1 MFRKTFRFVFI
12 FLTALISIST
22 LKITTI
28 AEEITAKT
36 KESSNDIIEEKS
48 EFGTILEEGVFGEVK
63 YKFYD
68 SGTALFYGNGAVGTG
83 NSYDEFSL
91 TKNYFDNDGKEIEIK
106 NVIIEQGITSIKS
119 YAFQNCLS
127 IVNVELP
134 DSLKT
139 IGVAS
144 FLGCEHLKS
153 IVIPDSVEKIWGFT
167 FQNCFSLENV
177 KLSSLLDTID
187 DSLFEGC
194 EKLKNINIP
203 DSVKSIEY
211 SAFRDCKKLES
222 VNLSNSLKKIES
234 YAFYDCEKLKSIDFP
249 NSVKSI
255 GENSFRGCISL
266 EKVKLPEY
274 LKTIE
279 ESTFSSCKNL
289 RSIEIPNTVKT
300 IGDSAFY
307 DCVFLETVQL
317 SNSLETIDSK
327 AFYSCENLKNIVIPN
342 TVKAIGNSVFY
353 DCKSLETVQL
363 SNSLETIGSEAFY
376 GCEKIK
382 NLEIPNSVKSIGYS
396 TFSQCTSLE
405 TINLPD
411 ELEILEN
418 GMFVNCTNLRTIE
431 IPNTVVE
438 IGNRAFTYTPIDA
451 IKLPDSLKI
460 IDSFA
465 FYHCENLKTVDI
477 PDSVE
482 RIGISAFESCNQL
495 NSIKLSNSLKKIEE
509 RTFSY
514 CVNLEKVFIPK
525 TVTEIENSAFSYRYF
540 SSNECSIEIFYSGS
554 EEEWGKIIIRD
565 DNGKL
570 QKVKIHFN
578 CPSILS
584 MHSIQINNIFNGS
597 VSANISSGYKND
609 EVSLYVFAEYGYEV
623 EKVNVTTVSGVN
635 IDLVKDEGEV
645 YRFYMPDEDVIVDAK
660 MKEKPIQPELTFI
673 DVDPT
678 TSHYDD
684 VQWLASSGISTG
696 YPDGTFRPYVEV
708 ARCDMAAFIRRLAKN
723 NNWLDAAT
731 WTASEADWNTF
742 SDIDKNSPHAE
753 DVLWLAHAEISQG
766 WDVGNGQKEFRP
778 LAIVAR
784 CDMAAFLHRLAS
796 KAGVSDAS
804 TWKPSEAD
812 WTFADIDAG
821 SPHAEDVL
829 WLAHS
834 EVSKGWD
841 EADGTKTFRPLN
853 NVARCDMAAFL
864 HRLDNLK

>member
-1 MFRKTFRFVFI
+1 MV
-12 FLTALISIST
+12 
-22 LKITTI
+22 
-28 AEEITAKT
+28 
-36 KESSNDIIEEKS
+36 
-48 EFGTILEEGVFGEVK
+48 
-63 YKFYD
+63 
-68 SGTALFYGNGAVGTG
+68 
-83 NSYDEFSL
+83 SY
-91 TKNYFDNDGKEIEIK
+91 
-106 NVIIEQGITSIKS
+106 
-119 YAFQNCLS
+119 
-127 IVNVELP
+127 
-134 DSLKT
+134 
-139 IGVAS
+139 
-144 FLGCEHLKS
+144 
-153 IVIPDSVEKIWGFT
+153 
-167 FQNCFSLENV
+167 
-177 KLSSLLDTID
+177 
-187 DSLFEGC
+187 
-194 EKLKNINIP
+194 
-203 DSVKSIEY
+203 
-211 SAFRDCKKLES
+211 

-234 YAFYDCEKLKSIDFP
+234 YAFYDCEKLKSIDIP

-255 GENSFRGCISL
+255 GRNSFSGCISL
-266 EKVKLPEY
+266 EKVKLSEF

-300 IGDSAFY
+300 IGDSAFSN
-307 DCVFLETVQL
+307 CVFLE
-317 SNSLETIDSK
+317 
-327 AFYSCENLKNIVIPN
+327 A
-342 TVKAIGNSVFY
+342 
-353 DCKSLETVQL
+353 VQL
-363 SNSLETIGSEAFY
+363 SNSLETIGSKVFYSCENLKNVVIPNTVKTIGNSAFY
-376 GCEKIK
+376 DCKSLEAVQLSSSLEAIDSKVFLGCEKIK
-382 NLEIPNSVKSIGYS
+382 NLEIPNTVKTIGDS
-396 TFSQCTSLE
+396 AFSNCISLE
-405 TINLPD
+405 TVNLP
-411 ELEILEN
+411 ENLEIIDYD
-418 GMFVNCTNLRTIE
+418 MFSNCTNLKNIE
-431 IPNTVVE
+431 IPDTVLK
-438 IGNRAFTYTPIDA
+438 IGTNAFSFTSLEK
-451 IKLPDSLKI
+451 IKLPDSLKT
-460 IDSFA
+460 IDSYA

-482 RIGISAFESCNQL
+482 TLGESAFESCKQL
-495 NSIKLSNSLKKIEE
+495 NSIELSNSLKKIEKN
-509 RTFSY
+509 TFST
-514 CVNLEKVFIPK
+514 CIHLEKVFIPK
-525 TVTEIENSAFSYRYF
+525 TVTEIGDSAFCYNYVYNDMYSMD
-540 SSNECSIEIFYSGS
+540 IFYSGS
-554 EEEWGKIIIRD
+554 EEEWKDIIIRD
-565 DNGKL
+565 YNKKL
-570 QKVKIHFN
+570 KISVIHYN

-584 MHSIQINNIFNGS
+584 MHNIMFNNISNGS
-597 VSANISSGYKND
+597 VTANITSGYKND
-609 EVSLYVFAEYGYEV
+609 EVSLNVFAEYGYEV
-623 EKVNVTTVSGVN
+623 EKVNVRTVSGVN

-731 WTASEADWNTF
+731 WTPSEADWNTF
-742 SDIDKNSPHAE
+742 KDIDKNSPHAE

-841 EADGTKTFRPLN
+841 ESNGTKTFRPLT

>member
-1 MFRKTFRFVFI
+1 MFRKTIRFVFI

-22 LKITTI
+22 LKITTY
-28 AEEITAKT
+28 AEEIATKT

-48 EFGTILEEGVFGEVK
+48 EFGTVLEEGVFGEAK

-106 NVIIEQGITSIKS
+106 NVIIEQGITYINS

-127 IVNVELP
+127 IENVELP
-134 DSLKT
+134 DTLEVIQSS
-139 IGVAS
+139 AFS
-144 FLGCEHLKS
+144 GCENLKD
-153 IVIPDSVEKIWGFT
+153 VV
-167 FQNCFSLENV
+167 
-177 KLSSLLDTID
+177 
-187 DSLFEGC
+187 
-194 EKLKNINIP
+194 IP
-203 DSVKSIEY
+203 DSVKSMWGAVFEKCSSLESIKLSESLETIGLFEFTGCKKLKNISIPNSVKSIGL
-211 SAFRDCKKLES
+211 SAFRDCKNLES

-234 YAFYDCEKLKSIDFP
+234 YAFYDCEKLKSIDIP

-255 GENSFRGCISL
+255 GEDAFGGCISL
-266 EKVKLPEY
+266 EKVKLPEF

-279 ESTFSSCKNL
+279 NSLFQSCEKL
-289 RSIEIPNTVKT
+289 RTIQIPNTVKT
-300 IGDSAFY
+300 IGHSAFSN
-307 DCVFLETVQL
+307 CVSLETVNL
-317 SNSLETIDSK
+317 PENLEIIDYNMFSNCT
-327 AFYSCENLKNIVIPN
+327 NLKNI
-342 TVKAIGNSVFY
+342 
-353 DCKSLETVQL
+353 
-363 SNSLETIGSEAFY
+363 
-376 GCEKIK
+376 
-382 NLEIPNSVKSIGYS
+382 EIPDTVLKIGANA
-396 TFSQCTSLE
+396 FSFTSLE
-405 TINLPD
+405 K
-411 ELEILEN
+411 
-418 GMFVNCTNLRTIE
+418 
-431 IPNTVVE
+431 
-438 IGNRAFTYTPIDA
+438 
-451 IKLPDSLKI
+451 IKLPDSLKT
-460 IDSFA
+460 IDSYA
-465 FYHCENLKTVDI
+465 FCQCENLKTVDI

-482 RIGISAFESCNQL
+482 TLGESAFESCKQL
-495 NSIKLSNSLKKIEE
+495 NSIELSNSLKKIEKN
-509 RTFSY
+509 TFSS
-514 CVNLEKVFIPK
+514 CIHLEKVFIPK
-525 TVTEIENSAFSYRYF
+525 TVTEIGDSAFCYDYVYNDMYSMD
-540 SSNECSIEIFYSGS
+540 IFYSGS
-554 EEEWGKIIIRD
+554 EEEWKDIIIRD
-565 DNGKL
+565 YNKKL
-570 QKVKIHFN
+570 KISVIHYN

-584 MHSIQINNIFNGS
+584 MHNIMFNNISNGS
-597 VSANISSGYKND
+597 VTANITSGYKND
-609 EVSLYVFAEYGYEV
+609 EVSLNVLAEYGYEV
-623 EKVNVTTVSGVN
+623 ENVSVTAVSGVN

-696 YPDGTFRPYVEV
+696 YPDGTYRPYVEV

-742 SDIDKNSPHAE
+742 KDIDKSSPHAE

-778 LAIVAR
+778 FAIVAR

-834 EVSKGWD
+834 KVSQGWA
-841 EADGTKTFRPLN
+841 EADGTKTFRPLT

>member
-1 MFRKTFRFVFI
+1 MFRKTIRFVFI

-22 LKITTI
+22 LKITTY
-28 AEEITAKT
+28 AEEIATKT

-48 EFGTILEEGVFGEVK
+48 EFGTVLEEGVFGEAK

-106 NVIIEQGITSIKS
+106 NVIIEQGITYINS

-127 IVNVELP
+127 IENVELP
-134 DSLKT
+134 DTLEVIQSS
-139 IGVAS
+139 AFS
-144 FLGCEHLKS
+144 GCENLKD
-153 IVIPDSVEKIWGFT
+153 VV
-167 FQNCFSLENV
+167 
-177 KLSSLLDTID
+177 
-187 DSLFEGC
+187 
-194 EKLKNINIP
+194 IP
-203 DSVKSIEY
+203 DSVKSMWGAVFEKCSSLESIKLSESLETIGLFEFTGCKKLKNISIPNSVKSIGL
-211 SAFRDCKKLES
+211 SAFRDCKNLES

-234 YAFYDCEKLKSIDFP
+234 YAFYDCEKLKSIDIP

-255 GENSFRGCISL
+255 GEDAFGGCISL
-266 EKVKLPEY
+266 EKVKLPEF

-279 ESTFSSCKNL
+279 NSLFQSCEKL
-289 RSIEIPNTVKT
+289 RTIQIPNTVKT
-300 IGDSAFY
+300 IEHSAFSN
-307 DCVFLETVQL
+307 CVSLETVNL
-317 SNSLETIDSK
+317 PENLEIIDYNMFSNCT
-327 AFYSCENLKNIVIPN
+327 NLKNI
-342 TVKAIGNSVFY
+342 
-353 DCKSLETVQL
+353 
-363 SNSLETIGSEAFY
+363 
-376 GCEKIK
+376 
-382 NLEIPNSVKSIGYS
+382 EIPDTVLKIGANA
-396 TFSQCTSLE
+396 FSFTSLE
-405 TINLPD
+405 K
-411 ELEILEN
+411 
-418 GMFVNCTNLRTIE
+418 
-431 IPNTVVE
+431 
-438 IGNRAFTYTPIDA
+438 
-451 IKLPDSLKI
+451 IKLPDSLKT
-460 IDSFA
+460 IDSYA
-465 FYHCENLKTVDI
+465 FCQCENLKTVDI

-482 RIGISAFESCNQL
+482 TLGESAFESCKQL
-495 NSIKLSNSLKKIEE
+495 NSIELSNSLKKIEKN
-509 RTFSY
+509 TFSS
-514 CVNLEKVFIPK
+514 CIHLEKVFIPK
-525 TVTEIENSAFSYRYF
+525 TVTEIGDSAFCYDYVYNDMYSMD
-540 SSNECSIEIFYSGS
+540 IFYSGS
-554 EEEWGKIIIRD
+554 EEEWKDIIIRD
-565 DNGKL
+565 YNKKL
-570 QKVKIHFN
+570 KISVIHYN

-584 MHSIQINNIFNGS
+584 MHNIMFNNISNGS
-597 VSANISSGYKND
+597 VTANITSGYKND
-609 EVSLYVFAEYGYEV
+609 EVSLNVLAEYGYEV
-623 EKVNVTTVSGVN
+623 ENVSVTAVSGVN

-696 YPDGTFRPYVEV
+696 YPDGTYRPYVEV

-742 SDIDKNSPHAE
+742 KDIDKSSPHAE

-778 LAIVAR
+778 FAIVAR

-804 TWKPSEAD
+804 TWKPGEAD

-834 EVSKGWD
+834 KVSQGWA
-841 EADGTKTFRPLN
+841 EADGTKTFRPLT

-864 HRLDNLK
+864 RRLVG

>member
-1 MFRKTFRFVFI
+1 MFRKTIRFVFI

-22 LKITTI
+22 LKITTY
-28 AEEITAKT
+28 AEEIATKT

-48 EFGTILEEGVFGEVK
+48 EFGTVLEEGVFGEAK

-106 NVIIEQGITSIKS
+106 NVIIEQGITYINS

-127 IVNVELP
+127 IENVELP
-134 DSLKT
+134 DTLEVIQSS
-139 IGVAS
+139 AFS
-144 FLGCEHLKS
+144 GCENLKD
-153 IVIPDSVEKIWGFT
+153 VV
-167 FQNCFSLENV
+167 
-177 KLSSLLDTID
+177 
-187 DSLFEGC
+187 
-194 EKLKNINIP
+194 IP
-203 DSVKSIEY
+203 DSVKSMWGAVFEKCSSLESIKLSESLETIGLFEFTGCKKLKNISIPNSVKSIGL
-211 SAFRDCKKLES
+211 SAFRDCKNLES

-234 YAFYDCEKLKSIDFP
+234 YAFYDCEKLKSIDIP

-255 GENSFRGCISL
+255 GEDAFGGCISL
-266 EKVKLPEY
+266 EKVKLPEF

-279 ESTFSSCKNL
+279 NSLFQSCEKL
-289 RSIEIPNTVKT
+289 RTIQIPNTVKT
-300 IGDSAFY
+300 IEHSAFSN
-307 DCVFLETVQL
+307 CVSLETVNL
-317 SNSLETIDSK
+317 PENLEIIDYNMFSNCT
-327 AFYSCENLKNIVIPN
+327 NLKNI
-342 TVKAIGNSVFY
+342 
-353 DCKSLETVQL
+353 
-363 SNSLETIGSEAFY
+363 
-376 GCEKIK
+376 
-382 NLEIPNSVKSIGYS
+382 EIPDTVLKIGANA
-396 TFSQCTSLE
+396 FSFTSLE
-405 TINLPD
+405 K
-411 ELEILEN
+411 
-418 GMFVNCTNLRTIE
+418 
-431 IPNTVVE
+431 
-438 IGNRAFTYTPIDA
+438 
-451 IKLPDSLKI
+451 IKLPDSLKT
-460 IDSFA
+460 IDSYA
-465 FYHCENLKTVDI
+465 FCQCENLKTVDI

-482 RIGISAFESCNQL
+482 TLGESAFESCKQL
-495 NSIKLSNSLKKIEE
+495 NSIELSNSLKKIEKN
-509 RTFSY
+509 TFSS
-514 CVNLEKVFIPK
+514 CIHLEKVFIPK
-525 TVTEIENSAFSYRYF
+525 TVTEIGDSAFCYDYVYNDMYSMD
-540 SSNECSIEIFYSGS
+540 IFYSGS
-554 EEEWGKIIIRD
+554 EEEWKDIIIRD
-565 DNGKL
+565 YNKKL
-570 QKVKIHFN
+570 KISVIHYN

-584 MHSIQINNIFNGS
+584 MHNIMFNNISNGS
-597 VSANISSGYKND
+597 VTANITSGYKND
-609 EVSLYVFAEYGYEV
+609 EVSLNVLAEYGYEV
-623 EKVNVTTVSGVN
+623 ENVSVTAVSGVN

-696 YPDGTFRPYVEV
+696 YPDGTYRPYVEV

-731 WTASEADWNTF
+731 WTPTEADWNTF
-742 SDIDKNSPHAE
+742 KDIDKNSPHAE

-778 LAIVAR
+778 LTVVAR

-804 TWKPSEAD
+804 TWKPSKAD

-829 WLAHS
+829 WLSHS
-834 EVSKGWD
+834 EVSKGWG
-841 EADGTKTFRPLN
+841 EGNGTTTFRPLN

>member
-1 MFRKTFRFVFI
+1 MFRKTIHFVFI
-12 FLTALISIST
+12 FLTTLISIST
-22 LKITTI
+22 LKITTY
-28 AEEITAKT
+28 AEEITTRT
-36 KESSNDIIEEKS
+36 KESSNGINEENR
-48 EFGTILEEGVFGEVK
+48 ELGTVLEEGIFGEAK
-63 YKFYD
+63 YIFYD
-68 SGTALFYGNGAVGTG
+68 SGTVLFYGNGAVGTG

-91 TKNYFDNDGKEIEIK
+91 TKNYFDNEGKEIEIK
-106 NVIIEQGITSIKS
+106 NVIIEQGITNIKS

-127 IVNVELP
+127 IENVELP
-134 DSLKT
+134 DGLK
-139 IGVAS
+139 IIDVAAFS
-144 FLGCEHLKS
+144 GCKQLKN
-153 IVIPDSVEKIWGFT
+153 VIIPNSVEKIWGFT
-167 FQNCFSLENV
+167 FQNCSSLEKV
-177 KLSSLLDTID
+177 KLSASLDVIDT
-187 DSLFEGC
+187 SLFEGC

-211 SAFRDCKKLES
+211 GAFRECKNLES
-222 VNLSNSLKKIES
+222 IVLSNSLKKIEN
-234 YAFYDCEKLKSIDFP
+234 YAFYDCEKLKSIDIP

-255 GENSFRGCISL
+255 GENAFGGCISL
-266 EKVKLPEY
+266 EKVKLPEI
-274 LKTIE
+274 LKVIE
-279 ESTFSSCKNL
+279 KSTFSSCKNL
-289 RSIEIPNTVKT
+289 RNIEIPNTVRTIGDSAFSNCIFLETAKLSNTLETIGSKVFYNCEKLKNIVIPNTVKT
-300 IGDSAFY
+300 IGDS
-307 DCVFLETVQL
+307 
-317 SNSLETIDSK
+317 
-327 AFYSCENLKNIVIPN
+327 
-342 TVKAIGNSVFY
+342 VFY
-353 DCKSLETVQL
+353 DCKSLETIQL
-363 SNSLETIGSEAFY
+363 SNTLETIGSEVFY
-376 GCEKIK
+376 SCEELK
-382 NLEIPNSVKSIGYS
+382 NIVIPNSVKSIGNS
-396 TFSQCTSLE
+396 TFSQCKSLE
-405 TINLPD
+405 TVNLPD
-411 ELEILEN
+411 NLEKIEK
-418 GMFVNCTNLRTIE
+418 GMFASCTNLRTIE
-431 IPNTVVE
+431 IPNTVIE
-438 IGNRAFTYTPIDA
+438 IGESAFLYTPLDT

-460 IDSFA
+460 INSFA
-465 FYHCENLKTVDI
+465 FYGCKNLKTVDI

-482 RIGISAFESCNQL
+482 TLGESAFESCKQL
-495 NSIKLSNSLKKIEE
+495 NSIKLSNSLKKIEK

-525 TVTEIENSAFSYRYF
+525 TVTEIENSAFNYRYF

-570 QKVKIHFN
+570 QKTNIHFN
-578 CPSILS
+578 CPTILS
-584 MHSIQINNIFNGS
+584 MHSIQINNISNGS
-597 VSANISSGYKND
+597 VSANITSGYKND
-609 EVSLYVFAEYGYEV
+609 EVSLNVFAEYGYEV

-645 YRFYMPDEDVIVDAK
+645 YRFYMPDEDVIVDAV
-660 MKEKPIQPELTFI
+660 MKEKTIQPELTFI
-673 DVDPT
+673 DVDLT
-678 TSHYDD
+678 TAHYDD

-731 WTASEADWNTF
+731 WKPSEADWAF
-742 SDIDKNSPHAE
+742 ADIDADSPHAE

-841 EADGTKTFRPLN
+841 EGNGTTTFRPLT

>member
-1 MFRKTFRFVFI
+1 MFRKTIRFVFI

-22 LKITTI
+22 LKITTY
-28 AEEITAKT
+28 AEEIATKT

-48 EFGTILEEGVFGEVK
+48 EFGTVLEEGVFGEAK

-106 NVIIEQGITSIKS
+106 NVIIEQGITYINS

-127 IVNVELP
+127 IENVELP
-134 DSLKT
+134 DTLEVIQSS
-139 IGVAS
+139 AFS
-144 FLGCEHLKS
+144 GCENLKD
-153 IVIPDSVEKIWGFT
+153 VV
-167 FQNCFSLENV
+167 
-177 KLSSLLDTID
+177 
-187 DSLFEGC
+187 
-194 EKLKNINIP
+194 IP
-203 DSVKSIEY
+203 DSVKSMWGAVFEKCSSLESIKLSESLETIGLFEFTGCKKLKNISIPNSVKSIGL
-211 SAFRDCKKLES
+211 SAFRDCKNLES

-234 YAFYDCEKLKSIDFP
+234 YAFYDCEKLKSIDIP

-255 GENSFRGCISL
+255 GEDAFGGCISL
-266 EKVKLPEY
+266 EKVKLPEF

-279 ESTFSSCKNL
+279 NSLFQSCEKL
-289 RSIEIPNTVKT
+289 RTIQIPNTVKT
-300 IGDSAFY
+300 IGHSAFSN
-307 DCVFLETVQL
+307 CVSLETVNL
-317 SNSLETIDSK
+317 PENLEIIDYNMFSNCT
-327 AFYSCENLKNIVIPN
+327 NLKNI
-342 TVKAIGNSVFY
+342 
-353 DCKSLETVQL
+353 
-363 SNSLETIGSEAFY
+363 
-376 GCEKIK
+376 
-382 NLEIPNSVKSIGYS
+382 EIPDTVLKIGANA
-396 TFSQCTSLE
+396 FSFTSLE
-405 TINLPD
+405 K
-411 ELEILEN
+411 
-418 GMFVNCTNLRTIE
+418 
-431 IPNTVVE
+431 
-438 IGNRAFTYTPIDA
+438 
-451 IKLPDSLKI
+451 IKLPDSLKT
-460 IDSFA
+460 IDSYA
-465 FYHCENLKTVDI
+465 FCQCENLKTVDI

-482 RIGISAFESCNQL
+482 TLGESAFESCKQL
-495 NSIKLSNSLKKIEE
+495 NSIELSNSLKKIEKN
-509 RTFSY
+509 TFSS
-514 CVNLEKVFIPK
+514 CIHLEKVFIPK
-525 TVTEIENSAFSYRYF
+525 TVTEIGDSAFCYDYVYNDMYSMD
-540 SSNECSIEIFYSGS
+540 IFYSGS
-554 EEEWGKIIIRD
+554 EEEWKDIIIRD
-565 DNGKL
+565 YNKKL
-570 QKVKIHFN
+570 KISVIHYN

-584 MHSIQINNIFNGS
+584 MHNIMFNKISNGS
-597 VSANISSGYKND
+597 VTANITSGYKND
-609 EVSLYVFAEYGYEV
+609 EVSLNVLAEYGYEV
-623 EKVNVTTVSGVN
+623 ENVSVTAVSGVN

-696 YPDGTFRPYVEV
+696 YPDGTYRPYVEV

-742 SDIDKNSPHAE
+742 KDIDKSSPHAE

-778 LAIVAR
+778 FAIVAR

-834 EVSKGWD
+834 KVSQGWA
-841 EADGTKTFRPLN
+841 EADGTKTFRPLT

>member
-1 MFRKTFRFVFI
+1 MFRKTIRFVFI

-22 LKITTI
+22 LKITTY
-28 AEEITAKT
+28 AEEIATKT

-48 EFGTILEEGVFGEVK
+48 EFGTVLEEGVFGEAK

-106 NVIIEQGITSIKS
+106 NVIIEQGITYINS

-127 IVNVELP
+127 IENVELP
-134 DSLKT
+134 DTLEVIQSS
-139 IGVAS
+139 AFS
-144 FLGCEHLKS
+144 GCENLKD
-153 IVIPDSVEKIWGFT
+153 VV
-167 FQNCFSLENV
+167 
-177 KLSSLLDTID
+177 
-187 DSLFEGC
+187 
-194 EKLKNINIP
+194 IP
-203 DSVKSIEY
+203 DSVKSMWGAVFEKCSSLESIKLSESLETIGLFEFTGCKKLKNISIPNSVKSIGL
-211 SAFRDCKKLES
+211 SAFRDCKNLES

-234 YAFYDCEKLKSIDFP
+234 YAFYDCEKLKSIDIP

-255 GENSFRGCISL
+255 GEDAFGGCISL
-266 EKVKLPEY
+266 EKVKLPEF

-279 ESTFSSCKNL
+279 NSLFQSCEKL
-289 RSIEIPNTVKT
+289 RTIQIPNTVKT
-300 IGDSAFY
+300 IEHSAFSN
-307 DCVFLETVQL
+307 CVSLETVNL
-317 SNSLETIDSK
+317 PENLEIIDYNMFSNCT
-327 AFYSCENLKNIVIPN
+327 NLKNI
-342 TVKAIGNSVFY
+342 
-353 DCKSLETVQL
+353 
-363 SNSLETIGSEAFY
+363 
-376 GCEKIK
+376 
-382 NLEIPNSVKSIGYS
+382 EIPDTVLKIGANA
-396 TFSQCTSLE
+396 FSFTSLE
-405 TINLPD
+405 K
-411 ELEILEN
+411 
-418 GMFVNCTNLRTIE
+418 
-431 IPNTVVE
+431 
-438 IGNRAFTYTPIDA
+438 
-451 IKLPDSLKI
+451 IKLPDSLKT
-460 IDSFA
+460 IDSYA
-465 FYHCENLKTVDI
+465 FCQCENLKTVDI

-482 RIGISAFESCNQL
+482 TLGESAFESCKQL
-495 NSIKLSNSLKKIEE
+495 NSIELSNSLKKIEKN
-509 RTFSY
+509 TFSS
-514 CVNLEKVFIPK
+514 CIHLEKVFIPK
-525 TVTEIENSAFSYRYF
+525 TVTEIGDSAFCYDYVYNDMYSMD
-540 SSNECSIEIFYSGS
+540 IFYSGS
-554 EEEWGKIIIRD
+554 EEEWKDIIIRD
-565 DNGKL
+565 YNKKL
-570 QKVKIHFN
+570 KISVIHYN

-584 MHSIQINNIFNGS
+584 MHNIMFNNISNGS
-597 VSANISSGYKND
+597 VTANITSGYKND
-609 EVSLYVFAEYGYEV
+609 EVSLNVLAEYGYEV
-623 EKVNVTTVSGVN
+623 ENVSVTAVSGVN

-723 NNWLDAAT
+723 NNWLDAAA
-731 WTASEADWNTF
+731 WTPSEADWNTF
-742 SDIDKNSPHAE
+742 KDIDKSSPHAE

-778 LAIVAR
+778 FAIVAR

-834 EVSKGWD
+834 KVSQGWA
-841 EADGTKTFRPLN
+841 EADGTKTFRPLT

-864 HRLDNLK
+864 RRLVG